1 MKKALAAVL
10 LLSLFAPALALAGE
24 WTGVITNLGGCGSCD
39 HADHD
44 CSQPCPDE
52 KAGKG
57 KATKSKKSLLV
68 FYNTSDEMLYVLDN
82 QALAARF
89 VDVEVKVKG
98 EIEGKVLKVATIEP
112 VSAKATR

>member
-1 MKKALAAVL
+1 MTMKKALAAVL

-24 WTGVITNLGGCGSCD
+24 WTGVITDLGCGKCN

-44 CSQPCPDE
+44 CSQPCPDQ
-52 KAGKG
+52 KDQKG
-57 KATKSKKSLLV
+57 KSKNSLLV
-68 FYNTSDEMLYVLDN
+68 FYNTSDEKLYVLDN